1 MKTASR
7 SLVLLLAVCAA
18 SWLAGGSTLRAL
30 HPGGALTE
38 PAYRELRRLSRLL
51 DERARHANEQAQR
64 EESWIARR
72 DRSLLRSIAD
82 FAERA
87 SRFDERMANYRAA
100 PWQVDDELRT
110 LLRNAQDVQD
120 RVRHSRFMD
129 DNALSD
135 WNEAVEI
142 LNRMTK
148 VSQSRD
154 GLIDSAPANP
164 GRDEYGDRRN
174 PPGPRDSRELAGL
187 LRELE
192 ERAGRAY
199 GLAQRVA
206 AQGPYRREF
215 FQSIRDFH
223 DQAVALRRR
232 VESGA
237 SDRAQ
242 TRAEAARL
250 LESARQTDQRM
261 RRTNAFPQVWQEWQG
276 AIQVLQRIV
285 NVGG

>member
-1 MKTASR
+1 MRTASR
-7 SLVLLLAVCAA
+7 SLVPFLAVCAI
-18 SWLAGGSTLRAL
+18 LGLGGSASLRAL
-30 HPGGALTE
+30 HPGGTLTE
-38 PAYRELRRLSRLL
+38 PAYRELLRLSRAL
-51 DERARHANEQAQR
+51 DERARHANGEAQR
-64 EESWIARR
+64 QESWIARR

-87 SRFDERMANYRAA
+87 RRFDERLANYRAA

-110 LLRNAQDVQD
+110 LLRSAQDVQS
-120 RVRHSRFMD
+120 RVRQSRFAD
-129 DNALSD
+129 DKTSSD
-135 WNEAVEI
+135 WNETVEI

-154 GLIDSAPANP
+154 GLIDSAPT
-164 GRDEYGDRRN
+164 N

-187 LRELE
+187 VRDLE
-192 ERAGRAY
+192 DRAGRAH

-206 AQGPYRREF
+206 AEGPYRREF
-215 FQSIRDFH
+215 FQSIREFH
-223 DQAVALRRR
+223 EQAVAFRRR
-232 VESGA
+232 VDSGA

-250 LESARQTDQRM
+250 LESARETDQRM
-261 RRTNAFPQVWQEWQG
+261 RRSRAFPEVWQEWQG

-285 NVGG
+285 SLGG